1 MITQSALLS
10 GFVAASL
17 VLGAA
22 GDALAQAEPVVPAP
36 VPPRIVNPPP
46 PVGVQVAPQP
56 YYAPPGTVVYPGG
69 QPYYTPAPPPP
80 QGYQG
85 QPLPPQGYQA
95 QPYPPQGYQ
104 AQPYPQGYAQPMPP
118 PPPVRYEYR
127 RPNRGMLIAGIAI
140 LGGSYFLTAVPAA
153 LWNAADNG
161 VSSLSGTT
169 THGTYWPLY
178 VPVLGP
184 WIELRYLNTNPYYD
198 GWSVLASIPC
208 VLSGLAQA
216 TGLALTVAGAL
227 TGSRVPVRDNQVMSS
242 SLQVAPITLPGGGG
256 GLAASGR
263 F

>member
-1 MITQSALLS
+1 MITQPALLS

-17 VLGAA
+17 LFGAA
-22 GDALAQAEPVVPAP
+22 GDALAQAEPVAP
-36 VPPRIVNPPP
+36 PSRIVNPPP

-69 QPYYTPAPPPP
+69 QPYYAPTAPPPP
-80 QGYQG
+80 
-85 QPLPPQGYQA
+85 PGYQA
-95 QPYPPQGYQ
+95 QPYPPPGYQ
-104 AQPYPQGYAQPMPP
+104 AQPYPQAYGQPMPP

-161 VSSLSGTT
+161 VSSLSGTA

-178 VPVLGP
+178 VPVFGP

-216 TGLALTVAGAL
+216 TGLALTIAGAL
-227 TGSRVPVRDNQVMSS
+227 TGSRVPVRDNQVLSS
-242 SLQVAPITLPGGGG
+242 SFSVAPITLPGGGG
-256 GLAASGR
+256 GLAASGS